1 MITHREQRDLALRA
15 LRRIGISL
23 AEIAEACETPI
34 SQVDYACK
42 GIQTR
47 PLRCCVKTIE
57 SDTRVIGRQ
66 YGHHAEEDAGMPQ

>member
-34 SQVDYACK
+34 NQVSDACK

-47 PLRCCVKTIE
+47 PLSCCQMLVF
-57 SDTRVIGRQ
+57 DTKVIGRQ